1 MTKARTQLTKEVI
14 KQLEASGFSLSD
26 ECDVRPSC
34 FDLVA
39 RRGEKLILVKIL
51 TNINA
56 LSAED
61 AMALQLVAHFF
72 NATPLIVGQKTGRGN
87 LDPGVVYK
95 RYGVSTIA
103 PSTFQRMI
111 SEEVMPREFS
121 QKGGRYVA
129 LDGRKLREARLEQN
143 LSSEE
148 LARCVQVSARAI
160 LAYENNEI
168 EASTEVAERLA
179 QRLERVL
186 ETDLMI
192 PIDLLTSPPQDS
204 EIEGFRARIESEWSR
219 QGEPGPDSFDREL
232 EQRVNRFFERLGM
245 KVLWTDRAPFHVAAK
260 EKGPPLISGV
270 GSIKSWALR
279 KRMSILKSV
288 SEITESD
295 TVIIVEEGEVKENV
309 ASLPV
314 IRQLELESIEKP
326 QELKKII
333 AERSEQ
339 V

>member
-1 MTKARTQLTKEVI
+1 MTKARTQLTNEVI

-51 TNINA
+51 NNINA

-61 AMALQLVAHFF
+61 AMSLQMVAHFF
-72 NATPLIVGQKTGRGN
+72 NATPLIVGQKTGRGS

-111 SEEVMPREFS
+111 AEEVMPREFS

-129 LDGRKLREARLEQN
+129 LDGEKLREARLEHN
-143 LSSEE
+143 LTSED
-148 LARCVQVSARAI
+148 LADCVQVSARAI

-168 EASTEVAERLA
+168 EASTEVAEKLA
-179 QRLERVL
+179 ARLERVL

-192 PIDLLTSPPQDS
+192 PIDLLSTQPNQTRIDDLRVKMDASRTRHADSIQD
-204 EIEGFRARIESEWSR
+204 
-219 QGEPGPDSFDREL
+219 L
-232 EQRVNRFFERLGM
+232 EKRVNLFFERLGM

-260 EKGPPLISGV
+260 EEGPPVISGV
-270 GSIKSWALR
+270 GSLKSWALK
-279 KRMSILKSV
+279 KRMGILKSV

-295 TVIIVEEGEVKENV
+295 TVIIVEEGEAKENV
-309 ASLPV
+309 GSLPV
-314 IRQLELESIEKP
+314 IRQLELESIDKP
-326 QELKKII
+326 RELKKII
-333 AERSEQ
+333 SERSEQ